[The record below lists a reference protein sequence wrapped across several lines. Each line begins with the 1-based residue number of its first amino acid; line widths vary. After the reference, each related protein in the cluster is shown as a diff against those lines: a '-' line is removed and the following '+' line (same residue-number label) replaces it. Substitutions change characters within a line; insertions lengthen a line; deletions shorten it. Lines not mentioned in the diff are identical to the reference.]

1 MHWYVEPDSVDVKAN
16 EALVL
21 DTVPLGP
28 ELIAVSGGAVSVT
41 MVSLCPGRWCA
52 ARACR
57 RRVEL
62 RRTDRRR
69 TDRGTRTS
77 TRPRSIPLR
86 TFFTSSRRVT
96 RRAR

>member
-28 ELIAVSGGAVSVT
+28 ELIAVSGGVVSVT
-41 MVSLCPGRWCA
+41 MVSLYPDRWC
-52 ARACR
+52 RACT

-62 RRTDRRR
+62 RR

-86 TFFTSSRRVT
+86 TFFTLSRRVM